1 MLDDGS
7 GTTNDQQSGILTKFF
22 VKQIFNSLNF
32 ENFSGSDEDEENGE
46 ISGLIDDTDGI
57 SQSDFTTTRKQ
68 QSSGNLDAKI
78 IKALKKQEEK
88 RDKRALR
95 KKEVSFLIVLTKNS
109 TFVTKITNL
118 NQCEKS
124 CMTPV
129 WTTWKW

>member
-1 MLDDGS
+1 MAVVQPMINNQVLLRNFREIDFFEKS
-7 GTTNDQQSGILTKFF
+7 DQFWESFYI
-22 VKQIFNSLNF
+22 
-32 ENFSGSDEDEENGE
+32 GSDEDEENAE
-46 ISGLIDDTDGI
+46 IGGLIDDTDGI

-95 KKEVSFLIVLTKNS
+95 KKEVRFLIVLTKNS

-118 NQCEKS
+118 TQCVKS

>member
-1 MLDDGS
+1 MR
-7 GTTNDQQSGILTKFF
+7 I
-22 VKQIFNSLNF
+22 
-32 ENFSGSDEDEENGE
+32 FSGSDEDEENGE

-118 NQCEKS
+118 NQC
-124 CMTPV
+124 V
-129 WTTWKW
+129 